1 MARLPDSIEN
11 LVARFG
17 PSVQAEPAGG
27 WQPIG
32 EADRL
37 VKTHCCFC
45 GQQCGIQLK
54 VKDEQVVGFEP
65 WEEFPFNKGK
75 LCPKGVKRYMQN
87 AHADRLLSPLE
98 RVEGSGFRALGWEA
112 ALDRVASEMKRIQG
126 AHGNDAFAVLTG
138 ASLTNEKAYLMGKFA
153 RVALRT
159 ANIDYNGRLCM
170 VSAGAAS
177 KKVFGIDRSANPWS
191 DIPKADVLLIAGS
204 NVAEC
209 SPITT
214 DYVWQARENGAKI
227 IVLDPRLTPIARTV
241 DLFIPVKPGGD
252 IGIFNA
258 MLHVMIRRGWIDR
271 RFIEEHTT
279 GWEAVEKAVEK
290 YTPEYGAKIAGVPA
304 SLIVKAAE
312 LWGPAK
318 TSFLLHA
325 RGIEHHSKGVENCM
339 AALNLVVGSGRIGR
353 EGCGYAMITG
363 QGNGQGAREQ
373 GQKCD
378 QLPGARDVENPE
390 HRKYIAGV
398 WGVPE
403 ESIPHKGLSAV
414 PLLEAIHDGRIKGL
428 LLICFNPLVSLPD
441 QGFIRAALE
450 KLEFFAAVDFF
461 LSETARH
468 ADVVLPGSLMEEDEG
483 TTTNVEGRVIH
494 HQQAVRP
501 PAGAREDWRI
511 ICDLAARLGAGDK
524 FGYASPREIFEE
536 LRVASKGGIS
546 DYSGITWE
554 KIDAQDGVFWP
565 CPSEDHPGSPRLFT
579 ERFNHPDGR
588 ARMVAV
594 PYRPPA
600 EEPGGGYP
608 FRLTTGRVVYHYLS
622 GAQTRRLPV
631 LNDQAPEPWV
641 EIHPAAAE
649 RLGVA
654 SGDRVRVRTRRS
666 AMEVKALV
674 TPTIR
679 PDTLFIPFHYGHR
692 QAVNQLTNSASD
704 PGVKIPEF
712 KACAATLERLDA
724 PAGPSADPVEN
735 FDARSAPDMFPYASG
750 EGRSP
755 DEKESKTY

>member
-1 MARLPDSIEN
+1 MAKLSDTVEN
-11 LVARFG
+11 LFARYG
-17 PSVQAEPAGG
+17 PHVQNTPAEG

-32 EADRL
+32 EADRV

-54 VKDEQVVGFEP
+54 VKDNQVVGFEP

-98 RVEGSGFRALGWEA
+98 RVEGQGFRELGWDA
-112 ALDRVASEMKRIQG
+112 ALDRVGAEMKRIQ
-126 AHGNDAFAVLTG
+126 AAYGNDAFGVLTG

-177 KKVFGIDRSANPWS
+177 KKVFGVDRSANPWS
-191 DIPKADVLLIAGS
+191 DIPKAEVLLIAGA

-209 SPITT
+209 APITT

-252 IGIFNA
+252 IGVFNA
-258 MLHVMIRRGWIDR
+258 MLHVMIERGWIDR
-271 RFIEEHTT
+271 RFIAEHTT
-279 GWEAVEKAVEK
+279 GWEAVEKAVAK

-318 TSFLLHA
+318 SSFLLHA
-325 RGIEHHSKGVENCM
+325 RGIEHHSKGVENCL
-339 AALNLVVGSGRIGR
+339 AALNLVIGSGRIGR

-378 QLPGARDVENPE
+378 QLPGARDIENPE

-414 PLLEAIHDGRIKGL
+414 PLVEAIHDGRIKGL
-428 LLICFNPLVSLPD
+428 LLLCFNPLVSLPD
-441 QGFIRAALE
+441 QNFVREALE
-450 KLEFFAAVDFF
+450 KLEFFAVIDFF
-461 LSETARH
+461 MSETARH
-468 ADVVLPGSLMEEDEG
+468 ANLVLPGSLMEEDEG

-494 HQQAVRP
+494 HQKAVDP
-501 PAGAREDWRI
+501 PAGARQDWKI
-511 ICDLAARLGAGDK
+511 ICDLAARLGAKEK
-524 FGYASPREIFEE
+524 FAYDSTKQIFDE
-536 LRVASKGGIS
+536 LRVASKGGVS
-546 DYSGITWE
+546 DYYGITWE
-554 KIDAQDGVFWP
+554 RIDAELGVFWP
-565 CPSEDHPGSPRLFT
+565 CPALDHPGTPRLY
-579 ERFNHPDGR
+579 EGARFGHADGKAHPQP
-588 ARMVAV
+588 VEW
-594 PYRPPA
+594 RPAA
-600 EEPGGGYP
+600 EEVDAEYP
-608 FRLTTGRVVYHYLS
+608 IILSTGRTVAHYLS
-622 GAQTRRLPV
+622 GTQTRRIGGLV
-631 LNDQAPEPWV
+631 AQTPEPWC
-641 EIHPAAAE
+641 EIHP
-649 RLGVA
+649 RLAGKLGIA
-654 SGDRVRVRTRRS
+654 DGDFVRVESRRGGLTVP
-666 AMEVKALV
+666 ARVV
-674 TPTIR
+674 TTIR
-679 PDTLFIPFHYGHR
+679 PDTVFVPYHWPLDRAANRATI
-692 QAVNQLTNSASD
+692 SAID
-704 PGVKIPEF
+704 PVSNIPEF
-712 KACAATLERLDA
+712 KICAVRVSKAAKPDDA
-724 PAGPSADPVEN
+724 VAHLPPQAG
-735 FDARSAPDMFPYASG
+735 G
-750 EGRSP
+750 LL
-755 DEKESKTY
+755 